1 MKDFESCDF
10 CCRYWDAR
18 HVLNFRNRNRKDG
31 EPKLY
36 EDYSVA
42 FVVRTYRK
50 GHKRQCPRSTDYRSG
65 GLGYKLNFCP
75 ECGRRLP

>member
-1 MKDFESCDF
+1 MRDFQNCEF
-10 CCRYWDAR
+10 CRRYYGAR
-18 HVLNFRNRNRKDG
+18 DILRFKNLHRTEG

-36 EDYSVA
+36 DGYSVA

-50 GHKRQCPRSTDYRSG
+50 GHKRQCTRSTDYRSG